1 MTHVKHVLTH
11 VKLNKFILRK
21 IKKQKSKSINMNT
34 SPSEPIDSNLTSGEN
49 KSFWTAS
56 TEPIIIE
63 KLKENIKTDVLIVG
77 GGISGLTTAYC
88 LLKAGRQIVLVE
100 DGYLG
105 SGETGRT
112 TAHITCALGDRY
124 FELEK
129 IFGKEK
135 AMLAANSHTKA
146 IQFIANTVKHE
157 NIDCN
162 FKRVPGYL
170 FLSGNDTK
178 ETLDKEY
185 TATKNAGLLTEMLE
199 QVPALASEEGKWAI
213 KFPEQGQ
220 FHIMKY
226 LKGLTEAIIGMGGK
240 IYTETKAEEISREGA
255 KANGFEI
262 KAKHIV
268 VATNTPVNDWV
279 AMHTKQ
285 WAYRTYVIAAKIK
298 KGTWPYAL
306 WWDTGDIDSQ
316 WIGASYHY
324 VRLEELD
331 DTNDLLISGGEDHR
345 VGQADDENI
354 PEEDRYIKLVEW
366 TKKRFPVMEN
376 LEYKWSGQVVE
387 PIDSMAFIGKNPG
400 DENIYII
407 TGHSGNGMTH
417 GTLGGIILT
426 DIITG
431 KENPWIDLYSPSR
444 ITFNTAGDYLHEVG
458 NMVAQYADWVTKGDV
473 KDTNELKPGQGGI
486 ISSGLKKIAA
496 YRDEENNLHTCS
508 AVCPHLGAILQW
520 NAEEKSFD
528 CPAHGSRF
536 TTEGKVINGPAIT
549 DLKKLE
555 VKEEKSL
562 QQSHSIEE
570 ELNKTI

>member
-1 MTHVKHVLTH
+1 MKSTKQITSTT
-11 VKLNKFILRK
+11 KINQNK
-21 IKKQKSKSINMNT
+21 MNT
-34 SPSEPIDSNLTSGEN
+34 FSSEPIDSKITSGEN
-49 KSFWTAS
+49 KSFWTATS
-56 TEPIIIE
+56 QPIVFE
-63 KLKENIKTDVLIVG
+63 KLKQNIETDVLIVG

-88 LLKAGRQIVLVE
+88 LLKAGRKITLVE
-100 DGYLG
+100 DGYIG

-112 TAHITCALGDRY
+112 TAHITCALDDRY

-135 AMLAANSHTKA
+135 AMLAANSHMAA

-157 NIDCN
+157 NIDCDY
-162 FKRVPGYL
+162 KTIPGYL
-170 FLSGNDTK
+170 FLSGSDTK
-178 ETLDKEY
+178 ETLEKEY
-185 TATKNAGLLTEMLE
+185 AATKNAGLLTEMLE
-199 QVPALASEEGKWAI
+199 QVPALESEKEKWCI
-213 KFPEQGQ
+213 KFPDQGQ

-226 LKGLTEAIIGMGGK
+226 LRGLALAILDMGGN
-240 IYTETKAEEISREGA
+240 IYTETKAEEISKEGA
-255 KANGFEI
+255 KANGFKI

-285 WAYRTYVIAAKIK
+285 WAYRTYVIAAKIP
-298 KGTWPYAL
+298 KGILPYAL
-306 WWDTGDIDSQ
+306 WWDSGNKNSK
-316 WIGASYHY
+316 WIAAPYHY
-324 VRLEELD
+324 VRLQELD
-331 DTNDLLISGGEDHR
+331 KDFDLLISGGEDHK

-354 PEEDRYIKLVEW
+354 PEEERYTKLIDW
-366 TKKRFPVMEN
+366 TKKRFPAMEN
-376 LEYKWSGQVVE
+376 LEYKWSGQVME

-407 TGHSGNGMTH
+407 TGDSGNGITH

-431 KENPWIDLYSPSR
+431 KENPWIDIYSPSR
-444 ITFNTAGDYLHEVG
+444 VTLKTAGDYLHEAG

-473 KDTNELKPGQGGI
+473 KDVDELKPGQGGI

-496 YRDEENNLHTCS
+496 YRDEKNNLHTCT

-536 TTEGKVINGPAIT
+536 TPKGQVINGPAIT
-549 DLKKLE
+549 DLKIID
-555 VKEEKSL
+555 VKEEL
-562 QQSHSIEE
+562 ET
-570 ELNKTI
+570 NKI

>member
-1 MTHVKHVLTH
+1 M
-11 VKLNKFILRK
+11 NISS
-21 IKKQKSKSINMNT
+21 SK
-34 SPSEPIDSNLTSGEN
+34 PIDSNVTSGEN

-56 TEPIIIE
+56 TLPIVFE
-63 KLKENIKTDVLIVG
+63 KLNQNIETDILIVG

-88 LLKAGRQIVLVE
+88 LLKAGRKITLVE
-100 DGYLG
+100 DGYIG

-112 TAHITCALGDRY
+112 TAHITCALDDRY

-135 AMLAANSHTKA
+135 AMLAANSHMAA

-157 NIDCN
+157 NIDCD

-170 FLSGNDTK
+170 FLSGRDTK
-178 ETLDKEY
+178 ETLEKEY
-185 TATKNAGLLTEMLE
+185 AATKNAGLLTEMLE
-199 QVPALASEEGKWAI
+199 QVPALESEKEKWCI
-213 KFPEQGQ
+213 KFPDQGQ

-226 LKGLTEAIIGMGGK
+226 LRGLALAILDMGGN
-240 IYTETKAEEISREGA
+240 IYTETKAEEISKEGA
-255 KANGFEI
+255 KANGFKI

-285 WAYRTYVIAAKIK
+285 WAYRTYVIAAKIP
-298 KGTWPYAL
+298 KGILPYAL
-306 WWDTGDIDSQ
+306 WWDSGNKNSK
-316 WIGASYHY
+316 WIAAPYHY
-324 VRLEELD
+324 VRLHELD
-331 DTNDLLISGGEDHR
+331 KDFDLLISGGEDHK

-354 PEEDRYIKLVEW
+354 PEEERYTKLIDW
-366 TKKRFPVMEN
+366 TKKRFPAMEN
-376 LEYKWSGQVVE
+376 LEYKWSGQVME

-407 TGHSGNGMTH
+407 TGDSGNGITH

-431 KENPWIDLYSPSR
+431 KENPWVDIYSPSR
-444 ITFNTAGDYLHEVG
+444 TNIKTAGDYLHEAG

-473 KDTNELKPGQGGI
+473 KDADELKPGQGGI

-496 YRDEENNLHTCS
+496 YRDEHNNLHTCT

-536 TTEGKVINGPAIT
+536 TPKGQVINGPAIT
-549 DLKKLE
+549 DLKIID
-555 VKEEKSL
+555 VKEEL
-562 QQSHSIEE
+562 ET
-570 ELNKTI
+570 NKI

>member
-1 MTHVKHVLTH
+1 
-11 VKLNKFILRK
+11 
-21 IKKQKSKSINMNT
+21 MNT
-34 SPSEPIDSNLTSGEN
+34 SPSEPIDSNITSGEN
-49 KSFWTAS
+49 RSFWTAS
-56 TEPIIIE
+56 TKPIVLE
-63 KLKENIKTDVLIVG
+63 KLKENIETDILIVG

-88 LLKAGRQIVLVE
+88 LLKAGRKIILVE
-100 DGYLG
+100 DGYIG

-112 TAHITCALGDRY
+112 TAHITCALDDRY

-135 AMLAANSHTKA
+135 AMLAANSHMEA

-170 FLSGNDTK
+170 FLNGSDTK
-178 ETLDKEY
+178 ETLEIEY
-185 TATKNAGLLTEMLE
+185 EATKNVGLLTEMLE
-199 QVPALASEEGKWAI
+199 QVPSLASEEGKWCL

-226 LKGLTEAIIGMGGK
+226 LKGLTEAITGMGGR
-240 IYTETKAEEISREGA
+240 IYTETKAEEISKEGA

-279 AMHTKQ
+279 VMHTKQ

-298 KGTWPYAL
+298 KGTLPYAL
-306 WWDTGDIDSQ
+306 WWDTGNKNSN
-316 WIGASYHY
+316 WIGSSYHY
-324 VRLEELD
+324 VRLQELD
-331 DTNDLLISGGEDHR
+331 DTHDLLISGGEDHK

-354 PEEDRYIKLVEW
+354 PEEERYLKLVEW
-366 TKKRFPVMEN
+366 TKKRFPAMEN
-376 LEYKWSGQVVE
+376 LEYKWSGQVIE

-407 TGHSGNGMTH
+407 TGDSGNGITH

-431 KENPWIDLYSPSR
+431 KENPWVDLYSPSR
-444 ITFNTAGDYLHEVG
+444 ITFKTAGDYLHEVG
-458 NMVAQYADWVTKGDV
+458 NMLAQYADWVTEGDV
-473 KDTNELKPGQGGI
+473 EDADKLKPGEGGI
-486 ISSGLKKIAA
+486 ISFGMKKIAA
-496 YRDEENNLHTCS
+496 YRDEQNNLHTCT

-536 TTEGKVINGPAIT
+536 TTDGKIINGPAT
-549 DLKKLE
+549 SDLIKLT
-555 VKEEKSL
+555 VKEENRML
-562 QQSHSIEE
+562 HAE
-570 ELNKTI
+570 